1 MAIFIYSFIFASTFI
16 WVYFLIGTAFPFG
29 VTYYKQWQTRKA
41 GEMSSHL
48 ERSFI
53 FVEKQRE
60 ILLTLFPIGF
70 AILGGVIVRKPL
82 ALVIGFLVGLMLPSL
97 LIKVAWQNRI
107 KKFRGQLVDSIMIL
121 SSCLKAGYSLFQAI
135 EVLCDEM
142 PPPVSQEFGLV
153 LKENKLGVSL
163 EESLRLLRKRI
174 PLEEMNLLI
183 SSILVAK
190 ETGGELTK
198 VFSRLT
204 ETIRNNLKLK
214 EKISTLTLQGRLQG
228 AIMAFL
234 PIGFAWF
241 IYQQNPHHF
250 DVMLETQMGKSLL
263 VGAVLSQL
271 IGMYLIKKIS
281 TIKV

>member
-16 WVYFLIGTAFPFG
+16 WVYFLIGTDFPFG

-214 EKISTLTLQGRLQG
+214 DKISTLTLQGRLQG